1 MSEDRQYERLWTPWR
16 MRYIG
21 GQAKEEG
28 CIFCNR
34 LHGSDDVESLIL
46 YRGTYCFVIM
56 NLFPYNTGHVMI
68 VPNLHADDPSQLDA
82 DTLHEMADLLP
93 VVTRALKR
101 NLNCQGFNVGL
112 NIGSVAGAGI
122 AEHLHEHVVPRWLG
136 DANFMPILAST
147 MVIPEVIPSTYAK
160 VRAELQREFSG
171 NTDVRLIVLLD
182 DDRELLLVDGR
193 LPVATA
199 APDQSVAR
207 AALAGVSAWATD
219 LEVAGWAGVNRA
231 DDSTIAGKGA
241 GLVLRGTG
249 NERSNL
255 PPHAAFAPLND
266 GTLGKLTES
275 DRAFVQRGLRQLAP
289 SVMSPSALD
298 ETGT

>member
-1 MSEDRQYERLWTPWR
+1 MSEDRQHERLWTPWR

-46 YRGTYCFVIM
+46 HRGAHCFVIM

-82 DTLHEMADLLP
+82 GTLHEMADLLP
-93 VVTRALKR
+93 IVTRALKR

-160 VRAELQREFSG
+160 ARAELQRELSG
-171 NTDVRLIVLLD
+171 NVEVRLVVLLD
-182 DDRELLLVDGR
+182 DDRRLLLVDGR
-193 LPVATA
+193 LPVVTA
-199 APDQSVAR
+199 GQDQSVAR
-207 AALAGVSAWATD
+207 AALAAVSAWATD
-219 LEVAGWAGVNRA
+219 LEVAGWAGANRA
-231 DDSTIAGKGA
+231 DAGTIAGEGA
-241 GLVLRGTG
+241 GLVLRGRG
-249 NERSNL
+249 NERTNL
-255 PPHAAFAPLND
+255 PSHATFAPLKD
-266 GTLGKLTES
+266 AALGNLPES

-289 SVMSPSALD
+289 SVMPPSAPD
-298 ETGT
+298 ETGA

>member
-1 MSEDRQYERLWTPWR
+1 MSEDRQHERLWTPWR

-34 LHGSDDVESLIL
+34 LHGSDDVQSLIL
-46 YRGTYCFVIM
+46 YRGTHCFIIM

-68 VPNLHADDPSQLDA
+68 VPNTHAEDPGQLDSE
-82 DTLHEMADLLP
+82 TLHEMADLLP

-171 NTDVRLIVLLD
+171 NADVRLVVLPD
-182 DDRELLLVDGR
+182 NDSQLLLIDGQ
-193 LPVATA
+193 LPMATA

-207 AALAGVSAWATD
+207 AALSGMSTWATD
-219 LEVAGWAGVNRA
+219 LEIAGWAGANRA
-231 DDSTIAGKGA
+231 DDDTITGEGA
-241 GLVLRGTG
+241 GLVLRGMG
-249 NERSNL
+249 NGRSNL

-266 GTLGKLTES
+266 ATLSKLTDS
-275 DRAFVQRGLRQLAP
+275 DRAFVRRGLRQLAP
-289 SVMSPSALD
+289 SVMPPSAPD
-298 ETGT
+298 ETGA